1 MYIYKSKTD
10 CSQIYMISAK
20 KGPQMIA
27 LTSSN
32 IHMHKHLTCTATDT
46 VHRQCTDRQRHVEGE
61 QAEHETQ
68 DRTT

>member
-1 MYIYKSKTD
+1 MYKVFIYMYIYKSKTD

-32 IHMHKHLTCTATDT
+32 IHSHTSHAQPQT
-46 VHRQCTDRQRHVEGE
+46 QCTDSAQTDADMWRG
-61 QAEHETQ
+61 TS
-68 DRTT
+68 RT